1 MHLCGMR
8 KLLLILSLAAAVS
21 ASAQSV
27 HEYASVEF
35 SPAIRKLGIFSTA
48 SPSKVVDL
56 KPLHMD
62 KRELDIVAFFQEVQN
77 MEAQGWEVTGQDVVA
92 LDKGIHMYVWTLRKP
107 RP

>member
-1 MHLCGMR
+1 MR
-8 KLLLILSLAAAVS
+8 NLFLTLFLVAATCVS
-21 ASAQSV
+21 AQTV

-35 SPAIRKLGIFSTA
+35 SPAIRKLGIFSTTA
-48 SPSKVVDL
+48 PSKVVDL

-92 LDKGIHMYVWTLRKP
+92 LDKGVHMYVWTLRKT